1 MLAEY
6 ALIPDIFSCT
16 SYSSEEVCRIRIQ
29 NIKDVLLNEAL
40 VRDLRDGEWSKHI
53 SNHISRWPPCVK
65 ELLKKLHRDNRL
77 RKSPP
82 GIGSPPC
89 NNHEWCEEAL
99 ASHDI
104 SSLNGII
111 TSSSEANNYKEVT
124 EIASIEKLSSA
135 SWWQKRSESVRLA
148 RTVNDYLKHLN
159 LILKHATSIMFI
171 DPHIDP
177 SRPNYKNFYRLLVS
191 AKRDKCSPLIEIH
204 RVCYRGSGPS
214 RRVIPNNEWVSIF
227 QNNLS
232 KLLASI
238 NLRANIFI
246 WDDFHDRY
254 LITKIFGIS
263 MPYGFAESR
272 NQTQKTSWSRL
283 SRIDREDVEREF
295 DEPAKRHTLRIRFT
309 IP

>member
-6 ALIPDIFSCT
+6 ALIPDIFSCA

-29 NIKDVLLNEAL
+29 NIKDVLLHEAL

-53 SNHISRWPPCVK
+53 SNHISNWPLCVK
-65 ELLKKLHRDNRL
+65 ELLKKLYRDNRL
-77 RKSPP
+77 IKSPP
-82 GIGSPPC
+82 GRRCSPQ

-99 ASHDI
+99 ASHDK
-104 SSLNGII
+104 SLLNGII
-111 TSSSEANNYKEVT
+111 TSSSEANNYKEVP
-124 EIASIEKLSSA
+124 EVASIEKLSSA
-135 SWWQKRSESVRLA
+135 PWWQGRSESVRLNQ
-148 RTVNDYLKHLN
+148 TVNDYLKHLN
-159 LILKHATSIMFI
+159 LILKHANSIMFI

-177 SRPNYKNFYRLLVS
+177 SKPNYKNFYRILVA

-227 QNNLS
+227 QNSLS
-232 KLLASI
+232 KHLSSI
-238 NLRANIFI
+238 NLKAEIFI

-254 LITKIFGIS
+254 LITNIFGIS

-272 NQTQKTSWSRL
+272 NMAKKTSWTRL
-283 SRIDREDVEREF
+283 SRIDREDVQREF
-295 DEPAKRHTLRIRFT
+295 DEPVKCHTLRKRFT